1 LGTVLVVALVWTT
14 TAVASDAVRRDPAT
28 GGDEPTIS
36 DLLSRIERLED
47 DKVRIQDE
55 LDALH
60 ATSGDHWLSE
70 ERARQVRLLV
80 EDVLA
85 DADTRSSMLQDGS
98 TAGWDGKFFLASPD
112 GRFRLNFGGQIQARW
127 VWSYHDQ
134 DFTIAQSPGGK
145 YRYGFENSRTKFVV
159 DGHMF
164 TQDLTYKVQMDF
176 GAVQQDR
183 NGTNESVLQDAWIRY
198 LLTNDWALR
207 FGQFKL
213 PYNREHLVDSMYQQV
228 IERSLINESANID
241 RSQGVELMYAGR
253 NDTVSIALSD
263 GGAFNVTPPQFSLP
277 FPNPTANTPALSLDT
292 EFAVTA
298 RYQHKFA
305 GTWEQFRQ
313 MTSPPGDGFAL
324 LWGIAGHYQQNSPGT
339 ASNVRN
345 HSTWFK
351 ATTDLSVE
359 WGGANLFA
367 SFNWDYF
374 DIVGSN
380 SNVFGV
386 VVQGGMYFTE
396 KFEGY
401 ARAEFGRFLLN
412 GEALPN
418 ADNLAVITLG
428 GNYYIDGQDV
438 KFSADV
444 GFGLNPINAVW
455 ASDTA
460 GWRAD
465 ATDVRPQIVLRTQF
479 QLLF

>member
-1 LGTVLVVALVWTT
+1 MTT
-14 TAVASDAVRRDPAT
+14 TAVANDTARQAPAAAV
-28 GGDEPTIS
+28 EPTIS
-36 DLLSRIERLED
+36 DLLDRIERLED

-60 ATSGDHWLSE
+60 VTAGDNWLSE
-70 ERARQVRLLV
+70 QRAGEIRLLV

-112 GRFRLNFGGQIQARW
+112 GRFRLNFGGQLQVRW
-127 VWSYHDQ
+127 LWNYHDQ
-134 DFTIAQSPGGK
+134 DTDIPGFPAGDGGK
-145 YRYGFENSRTKFVV
+145 YKYGFENTRTKLVF

-164 TQDLTYKVQMDF
+164 TRDLTYKIQTDF
-176 GAVQQDR
+176 GSSQEQR
-183 NGTNESVLQDAWIRY
+183 QGNSSVLQDAWIRY

-253 NDTVSIALSD
+253 NDTVNVALSD
-263 GGAFNVTPPQFSLP
+263 GGQFNVTPATFSLP
-277 FPNPTANTPALSLDT
+277 FPNPVANTPALSLDT
-292 EFAVTA
+292 EFAITA

-305 GTWEQFRQ
+305 GSWDQFRQ

-324 LWGIAGHYQQNSPGT
+324 LWGIAAHYQQNDPGL
-339 ASNVRN
+339 ASSGKP
-345 HSTWFK
+345 STWFK
-351 ATTDLSVE
+351 ATTDLSVN

-374 DIVGSN
+374 DITGSN
-380 SNVFGV
+380 SNVFGA

-401 ARAEFGRFLLN
+401 ARVEFGRFLLN
-412 GEALPN
+412 GEPLTG
-418 ADNLAVITLG
+418 ADNLVVMTLG
-428 GNYYIDGQDV
+428 GNYYLDGQDV

-444 GFGLNPINAVW
+444 GFGLNPVASVW
-455 ASDTA
+455 ASDIA
-460 GWRAD
+460 GWRID
-465 ATDVRPQIVLRTQF
+465 RFDVNTQIVVRTQF

>member
-1 LGTVLVVALVWTT
+1 MVLVAALVLTT
-14 TAVASDAVRRDPAT
+14 TAVGSDTARREPAPA
-28 GGDEPTIS
+28 GDQPTIS
-36 DLLSRIERLED
+36 DLLNRIERLED
-47 DKVRIQDE
+47 DKVRVQDE
-55 LDALH
+55 LDALR
-60 ATSGDHWLSE
+60 ATSGDNWLSE
-70 ERARQVRLLV
+70 QRSREIRMLV

-112 GRFRLNFGGQIQARW
+112 DRFRLNLSGQMQVRW
-127 VWSYHDQ
+127 LWNYHDQ
-134 DFTIAQSPGGK
+134 DTDIPGFSGSGGK
-145 YRYGFENSRTKFVV
+145 YKSGFENTRTKLVF

-164 TQDLTYKVQMDF
+164 TRDLTYKIQADF
-176 GAVQQDR
+176 GTSQQQRQGDDA
-183 NGTNESVLQDAWIRY
+183 SVLQDAWVKY

-228 IERSLINESANID
+228 IERSLVNESANID
-241 RSQGVELMYAGR
+241 RSQGIELMYASR
-253 NDTVSIALSD
+253 NDTINVALSD
-263 GGAFNVTPPQFSLP
+263 GGQFNVTPAQFSLP
-277 FPNPTANTPALSLDT
+277 FPNPVANTGALSLDT
-292 EFAVTA
+292 EFAITA

-324 LWGIAGHYQQNSPGT
+324 LWGIAAHYQQNDPGLISDSR
-339 ASNVRN
+339 ANK
-345 HSTWFK
+345 WFK
-351 ATTDLSVE
+351 ATTDLSIA

-412 GEALPN
+412 GEALTG
-418 ADNLAVITLG
+418 AENLMLVTLG

-438 KFSADV
+438 KFSADF
-444 GFGLNPINAVW
+444 GFGLNPIAAVW
-455 ASDTA
+455 ASDIA
-460 GWRAD
+460 GWRVD
-465 ATDVRPQIVLRTQF
+465 RFDVKPQIVVRTQF